1 MFKRVIL
8 FTLIVVS
15 LALLAACGGDDKK
28 EEATPTAQPAAEQ
41 PTAAPQEAAA
51 PAAPAGDAA
60 NGGKIFATACVACHG
75 PEGKGVTGLGKDLTT
90 SEWVG
95 QQTDEQLVEF
105 IKVGRDAG
113 DPLNTTGVAMPPK
126 GGNPAMTDQEIADIV
141 AFVRSIHQ

>member
-1 MFKRVIL
+1 MFKRVVV
-8 FTLIVVS
+8 FTIVI
-15 LALLAACGGDDKK
+15 LALVALAACGGDDKP
-28 EEATPTAQPAAEQ
+28 EEAAAPTAQPAAEK
-41 PTAAPQEAAA
+41 PVAAA
-51 PAAPAGDAA
+51 PAAPVGDAA

-105 IKVGRDAG
+105 IKKGRDAG
-113 DPLNTTGVAMPPK
+113 DALNTTGVAMPPK
-126 GGNPAMTDQEIADIV
+126 GGNPAMSEQEVADIV